1 MAEAIPTGDAQPA
14 KITFPVEASH
24 VMHDALPLGRGVLN
38 ITAIVLAA
46 AVIQSVDQGNRTLLD
61 PA

>member
-1 MAEAIPTGDAQPA
+1 
-14 KITFPVEASH
+14 
-24 VMHDALPLGRGVLN
+24 MHDYFIVAVKRPEAVKLGRGMLN

-46 AVIQSVDQGNRTLLD
+46 TVIQSVDQGNRTLLD